1 MPDLKSPDGPKNLH
15 NSGSIKGVWQLSQEG
30 LVLVNVSWA
39 GAPVILVPTE
49 DVRVLVLDLPMTG
62 RAQRA
67 AAVPFVIEDRIAESP
82 ELSHTA
88 LGEAV
93 APGRYLAGVV
103 RHDRMAAWCAA
114 AAESG
119 LGGAAMVPDALALPV
134 PAADAWA
141 IAVQG
146 ARALVRTGDG
156 SAFAIPVSALE
167 AIWDQAGRPALSSYG
182 EALPTGIVHDPMDDG
197 LTIWPVMAGPVPL
210 DLRQG
215 GYAAVSTSRSWLRQ
229 AALVVVLGL
238 VAHAGLVTIDTLG
251 LMRSADKKRASVA
264 TLVTQAGG
272 PPGGDLAATAEAML
286 PRPPVAPSGLT
297 PLLGR
302 VARALQ
308 PLGPSVTLTSVVYAG
323 DAGLTLAL
331 EASDPATLQQAQS
344 ALAGAGLNP
353 VSSGATVEGGTARD
367 RIVISAGASA

>member
-39 GAPVILVPTE
+39 GAPAILVPTE
-49 DVRVLVLDLPMTG
+49 DVRVLVLDLPMSG

-67 AAVPFVIEDRIAESP
+67 AALPFVIEDRIAESP

-103 RHDRMAAWCAA
+103 RHDRMAAWCAS
-114 AAESG
+114 AEADLSQ
-119 LGGAAMVPDALALPV
+119 AAMVPDALALPI
-134 PAADAWA
+134 PAADAWS
-141 IAVQG
+141 IALLG

-167 AIWDQAGRPALSSYG
+167 MIWDQAGRPLLSSYG
-182 EALPTGIVHDPMDDG
+182 EPLPAGIAHDRMDDG
-197 LTIWPVMAGPVPL
+197 LMVWPVMAGTVPL
-210 DLRQG
+210 NLRQG
-215 GYAAVSTSRSWLRQ
+215 AYATVSTNRSWLRQ

-238 VAHAGLVTIDTLG
+238 IAHAGLLTIDTLG
-251 LMRSADKKRASVA
+251 LMRSADEKRASVA

-272 PPGGDLAATAEAML
+272 PPGGDLAVTAEAML

-302 VARALQ
+302 AARALQ
-308 PLGPSVTLTSVVYAG
+308 PLGPSVTLTSVGYAG
-323 DAGLTLAL
+323 EAGLTLAL
-331 EASDPATLQQAQS
+331 EAADPAALQQAHS
-344 ALAGAGLNP
+344 ALAGAGLSP
-353 VSSGATVEGGTARD
+353 VSGGATVEGGKARD
-367 RIVISAGASA
+367 RIVISAGAPA